1 MLVCGT
7 AVEGTFMC
15 CTDPL
20 TVKKEGKISKS
31 RPSSWA
37 KDHSVDSGKSV
48 NNYWKVEEPVGH
60 FVSAIIWKPLLAG
73 MQQNALNHKTCAVVL
88 IED

>member
-1 MLVCGT
+1 MGLQLKVPSC
-7 AVEGTFMC
+7 VV
-15 CTDPL
+15 L
-20 TVKKEGKISKS
+20 THSLSRKKERNSKN

-73 MQQNALNHKTCAVVL
+73 MQQNTLNHKTCAVVL